1 MPTPRFP
8 GVASPAGVHPVAA
21 LLAAAALTLSG
32 PSWAQGASSCA
43 VVPEAKVDVAD
54 AGALADAISAAK
66 CGRALILA
74 AGHYDQ
80 DAEITKNCPASAPL
94 LITARD
100 PQSAILAGKLKL
112 AGDHLVVSG
121 LKIDGGQIE
130 LMGQDNRVTRN
141 LFVSGGGLVIRSASG
156 RIDHNEFRPA
166 GGNGIDVALK
176 LSRGDRRP
184 AAGNLI
190 DYNLFHSTNAPA
202 PRAAKQD
209 DDDEDDGHR
218 PSVALYLGQF
228 SARQGRADMLAY
240 GNVGTVVEH
249 NLFLDVARRRSVH
262 IKSNGNEIRANTFI
276 ASPGIRRAGQITV
289 RSGQNN
295 EIAGNYISGQ
305 IRMLLFEE
313 DNRAIGNVLVD
324 GAQLVVMA
332 GGGEMTQY
340 DGPQQRPA
348 VHSLVAGN
356 QGILRIGEVVA
367 RRQNKA
373 PAEGTVVE
381 GHQGPIEKDLEAN
394 TTIRDKTSI
403 SLPKVQALT
412 TAEVGLA
419 APDPRCP
426 GA

>member
-1 MPTPRFP
+1 MPTPPFP
-8 GVASPAGVHPVAA
+8 GVRRPVGMP
-21 LLAAAALTLSG
+21 AAAALFAAVALALPC
-32 PSWAQGASSCA
+32 PSRAEGAPSCA
-43 VVPEAKVDVAD
+43 VVPETKVEVAD
-54 AGALADAISAAK
+54 AGALADAISGAK

-74 AGHYDQ
+74 SGHYDQ
-80 DAEITKNCPASAPL
+80 DVEITKACPASAPL
-94 LITARD
+94 LIAARD
-100 PQSAILAGKLKL
+100 PLSAVLSGKLKL

-121 LKIDGGQIE
+121 LKVDGGRIE
-130 LMGQDNRVTRN
+130 MMGQDNRVTRN
-141 LFVSGGGLVIRSASG
+141 LFLSGGGLIIRGASG
-156 RIDHNEFRPA
+156 RIDHNEFRPES
-166 GGNGIDVALK
+166 GNGIDVALK

-184 AAGNLI
+184 ATGNLL
-190 DYNLFHSTNAPA
+190 DYNLFHSASAPA
-202 PRAAKQD
+202 LRGAKQD
-209 DDDEDDGHR
+209 DEDADDGHR

-276 ASPGIRRAGQITV
+276 ASPGVRRAGQITV

-295 EIAGNYISGQ
+295 EIAGNYISGD

-356 QGILRIGEVVA
+356 QGILRIGEAVA
-367 RRQNKA
+367 RRANKA

-403 SLPKVQALT
+403 SLPKVQTLT
-412 TAEVGLA
+412 AAEVGLA